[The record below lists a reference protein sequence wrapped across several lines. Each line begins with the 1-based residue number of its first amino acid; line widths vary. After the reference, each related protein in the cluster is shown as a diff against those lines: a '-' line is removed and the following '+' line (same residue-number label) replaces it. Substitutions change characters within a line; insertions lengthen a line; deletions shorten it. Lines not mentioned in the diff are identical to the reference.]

1 MNEILWGRRRV
12 GKEKNSRKERSLT
25 ESKAGREI
33 ATIFF
38 VSIIKEIT

>member
-1 MNEILWGRRRV
+1 MRFCGGGR
-12 GKEKNSRKERSLT
+12 GEEKEKNSRKGRWFT
-25 ESKAGREI
+25 KSKAGREI